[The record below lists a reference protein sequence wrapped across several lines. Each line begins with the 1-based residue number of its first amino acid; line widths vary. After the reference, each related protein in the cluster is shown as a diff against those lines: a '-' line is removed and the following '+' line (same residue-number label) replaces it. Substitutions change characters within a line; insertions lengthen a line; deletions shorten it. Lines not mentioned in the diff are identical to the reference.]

1 MEEVNIYKNL
11 NDINTLKCDKDVKRV
26 VGNICKDL
34 MEYTKANGITIYVY
48 NMKKGVLIPYIGL
61 GNGEEYTSKYTEI
74 NIVKKQLEIV
84 NLRGI
89 ELYPI
94 NRVSDFI
101 NASSFYYNELEKFDD
116 NNFFRSYK
124 LSADDEFIG
133 TLNITYIPKNVCKNV
148 DSNLVF
154 SACKLIS
161 IIIRGWILN
170 KEIIIENKKRIIM
183 ENELVIMENELD
195 DYLDKSIDL
204 FSVYSAKGK
213 LLKISSSW
221 TKMLGWSKEDLL
233 DRDMYKNIHVEDRK
247 AIMYLKE
254 NLHNS
259 KNTNANVKTRY
270 LCKDGTYKWIY
281 WNIEYSQKSDA
292 YIVTGKDITYEINEE
307 KMKRNLEEKI
317 KLEAMKNDF
326 FTNLSH
332 EFKTPLNII
341 LGTMQVMQQKVDN
354 NIAISNDDLLRYLK
368 SIRQNSYRVLKLVNN
383 LMDIN
388 KMDIGYYDIHLSN
401 NNIVNI
407 IEDICLSVAEYA
419 RNKDIE
425 LIFDTDCEEVIIACD
440 PEAIERVML
449 NLLSNAIKYTTDG
462 NGKILINIRDDK
474 EFIFVSVKDNGKGI
488 PKDKLEVIFDRF
500 EQANTNYKQK
510 CEGSGIGLYLVQSII
525 KLHGGSISVE
535 SEEYEGSIF
544 TFSMP
549 KNLKANDE
557 KKNTS
562 QIFEKNN
569 FNIEKCKIEFS
580 DIYN

>member
-1 MEEVNIYKNL
+1 
-11 NDINTLKCDKDVKRV
+11 
-26 VGNICKDL
+26 
-34 MEYTKANGITIYVY
+34 
-48 NMKKGVLIPYIGL
+48 IPYIGL
-61 GNGEEYTSKYTEI
+61 GDGKEYISKYTEI
-74 NIVKKQLEIV
+74 NIAKKQLETV

-89 ELYPI
+89 ELYPV

-101 NASSFYYNELEKFDD
+101 NANRANYNELEKFDD
-116 NNFFRSYK
+116 KNFFRSYK

-133 TLNITYIPKNVCKNV
+133 SLNITYDPENVCKNV
-148 DSNLVF
+148 DSDLVLG
-154 SACKLIS
+154 ACKLIS

-170 KEIIIENKKRIIM
+170 KEIMIENKKRI
-183 ENELVIMENELD
+183 IMENELD

-204 FSVYSAKGK
+204 FSIYNVKGK

-221 TKMLGWSKEDLL
+221 TKVLGWSKEDLL
-233 DRDMYKNIHVEDRK
+233 NRDIYKNIHVEDRK
-247 AIMYLKE
+247 VIKHLNEY
-254 NLHNS
+254 LHNS
-259 KNTNANVKTRY
+259 KKRKANAKARY

-281 WNIEYSQKSDA
+281 WNIEYSQKSNA
-292 YIVTGKDITYEINEE
+292 YIVTGKDITYEVNEE
-307 KMKRNLEEKI
+307 KMKKNLEERV

-341 LGTMQVMQQKVDN
+341 LGTMQVMQQRIDN
-354 NIAISNDDLLRYLK
+354 NIAISNDDLVRYLK

-419 RNKDIE
+419 RNKNIE
-425 LIFDTDCEEVIIACD
+425 LIFDTDCEEVIMACD

-500 EQANTNYKQK
+500 GQANTNYKQK

-525 KLHGGSISVE
+525 KLHGGSINVE
-535 SEEYEGSIF
+535 SEEYEGSMF

-549 KNLKANDE
+549 KNLKADDE
-557 KKNTS
+557 KKNIS
-562 QIFEKNN
+562 IIREKNN

>member
-34 MEYTKANGITIYVY
+34 MEYTKANGITVYVY
-48 NMKKGVLIPYIGL
+48 NMKKGVLTPCIGL
-61 GNGEEYTSKYTEI
+61 GNGEEYISKYTKI
-74 NIVKKQLEIV
+74 SIVKKQLEIV

-116 NNFFRSYK
+116 KNFFRSYK
-124 LSADDEFIG
+124 LSVDDEFIG
-133 TLNITYIPKNVCKNV
+133 TLNITYTPENVCKNV

-183 ENELVIMENELD
+183 ENELD

-204 FSVYSAKGK
+204 FSIYSAKGK

-221 TKMLGWSKEDLL
+221 TKILGWSKEDLL
-233 DRDMYKNIHVEDRK
+233 DIDIYKNIHVDDRK

-259 KNTNANVKTRY
+259 KNRNANVKTRY

-281 WNIEYSQKSDA
+281 WNIEYSQKSA
-292 YIVTGKDITYEINEE
+292 TYIVTGKDITYEINEE
-307 KMKRNLEEKI
+307 EMKRNLEEKI

-341 LGTMQVMQQKVDN
+341 LGTMQVMQQRVDN
-354 NIAISNDDLLRYLK
+354 NIVISNDDLVRYLK

-525 KLHGGSISVE
+525 KLHGGNISVE

-544 TFSMP
+544 TFAMP

-557 KKNTS
+557 KKKTS

>member
-11 NDINTLKCDKDVKRV
+11 NDINTLKSDEGVKKV
-26 VGNICKDL
+26 VGNICKEL
-34 MEYTKANGITIYVY
+34 MEYTKANGITIYIY
-48 NMKKGVLIPYIGL
+48 NMKKNVLIPYIGL
-61 GNGEEYTSKYTEI
+61 GDGKEYISKYTEI
-74 NIVKKQLEIV
+74 NIAKKQLETV

-89 ELYPI
+89 ELYPV

-101 NASSFYYNELEKFDD
+101 NANRANYNELEKFDD
-116 NNFFRSYK
+116 KNFFRSYK

-133 TLNITYIPKNVCKNV
+133 SLNITYDPENVCKNV
-148 DSNLVF
+148 DSDLVLG
-154 SACKLIS
+154 ACKLIS

-170 KEIIIENKKRIIM
+170 KEIMIENKKRI
-183 ENELVIMENELD
+183 IMENELD

-204 FSVYSAKGK
+204 FSIYNVKGK

-221 TKMLGWSKEDLL
+221 TKVLGWSKEDLL
-233 DRDMYKNIHVEDRK
+233 NRDIYKNIHVEDRK
-247 AIMYLKE
+247 VIKHLNEY
-254 NLHNS
+254 LHNS
-259 KNTNANVKTRY
+259 KKRKANAKARY

-281 WNIEYSQKSDA
+281 WNIEYSQKSNA
-292 YIVTGKDITYEINEE
+292 YIVTGKDITYEVNEE
-307 KMKRNLEEKI
+307 KMKKNLEERV

-341 LGTMQVMQQKVDN
+341 LGTMQVMQQRIDN
-354 NIAISNDDLLRYLK
+354 NIAISNDDLVRYLK

-419 RNKDIE
+419 RNKNIE
-425 LIFDTDCEEVIIACD
+425 LIFDTDCEEVIMACD

-500 EQANTNYKQK
+500 GQANTNYKQK
-510 CEGSGIGLYLVQSII
+510 YEGSGIGLYLVQSII
-525 KLHGGSISVE
+525 KLHGGSINVE
-535 SEEYEGSIF
+535 SEEYEGSMF

-549 KNLKANDE
+549 KNLKADDE
-557 KKNTS
+557 KKNIS
-562 QIFEKNN
+562 IIREKNN

>member
-11 NDINTLKCDKDVKRV
+11 NDINTLKSDEGVKKV
-26 VGNICKDL
+26 VGNICKEL
-34 MEYTKANGITIYVY
+34 MEYTKANGITIYIY
-48 NMKKGVLIPYIGL
+48 NMKKNVLIPYIGL
-61 GNGEEYTSKYTEI
+61 GDGKEYISKYTEI
-74 NIVKKQLEIV
+74 NIAKKQLETV

-89 ELYPI
+89 ELYPV

-101 NASSFYYNELEKFDD
+101 NANRANYNELEKFDD
-116 NNFFRSYK
+116 KNFFRSYK

-133 TLNITYIPKNVCKNV
+133 SLNITYDPENICKNV
-148 DSNLVF
+148 DSDLVLG
-154 SACKLIS
+154 ACKLIS

-170 KEIIIENKKRIIM
+170 KEIMIENKKRI
-183 ENELVIMENELD
+183 IMENELD

-204 FSVYSAKGK
+204 FSIYNVKGK

-221 TKMLGWSKEDLL
+221 TKVLGWSKEDLL
-233 DRDMYKNIHVEDRK
+233 NRDIYKNIHVEDRK
-247 AIMYLKE
+247 VIKHLNEY
-254 NLHNS
+254 LHNS
-259 KNTNANVKTRY
+259 KKRKANAKARY

-281 WNIEYSQKSDA
+281 WNIEYSQKSNA
-292 YIVTGKDITYEINEE
+292 YIVTGKDITYEVNEE
-307 KMKRNLEEKI
+307 KMKKNLEERV

-341 LGTMQVMQQKVDN
+341 LGTMQVMQQRIDN
-354 NIAISNDDLLRYLK
+354 NIAISNDDLVRYLK

-419 RNKDIE
+419 RNKNIE
-425 LIFDTDCEEVIIACD
+425 LIFDTDCEEVIMACD

-500 EQANTNYKQK
+500 GQANTNYKQK

-525 KLHGGSISVE
+525 KLHGGSINVE
-535 SEEYEGSIF
+535 SEEYEGSMF

-549 KNLKANDE
+549 KNLKADDE
-557 KKNTS
+557 KKNIS
-562 QIFEKNN
+562 IIREKNN

>member
-1 MEEVNIYKNL
+1 MGKNIL
-11 NDINTLKCDKDVKRV
+11 
-26 VGNICKDL
+26 
-34 MEYTKANGITIYVY
+34 
-48 NMKKGVLIPYIGL
+48 
-61 GNGEEYTSKYTEI
+61 SKYTKI
-74 NIVKKQLEIV
+74 SIVKKQLEIV

-116 NNFFRSYK
+116 KNFFRSYK

-133 TLNITYIPKNVCKNV
+133 TLNITYIPENVYKDV

-183 ENELVIMENELD
+183 ENAVIMENELD

-204 FSVYSAKGK
+204 FSIYSAKGK

-221 TKMLGWSKEDLL
+221 TKILGWSKEDLL
-233 DRDMYKNIHVEDRK
+233 NRDIYKNIHVDDRK
-247 AIMYLKE
+247 AIKHLNEY
-254 NLHNS
+254 LHNS
-259 KNTNANVKTRY
+259 KKRNANAKARY

-281 WNIEYSQKSDA
+281 WNIEYSQKSNA
-292 YIVTGKDITYEINEE
+292 YIVTGKDITYEVNEE
-307 KMKRNLEEKI
+307 KMKKNLEERV

-341 LGTMQVMQQKVDN
+341 LGTMQVMQQRIDN
-354 NIAISNDDLLRYLK
+354 NIAISNDDLVRYLK

-535 SEEYEGSIF
+535 SEEYEGFYIHF
-544 TFSMP
+544 CLCP
-549 KNLKANDE
+549 K
-557 KKNTS
+557 
-562 QIFEKNN
+562 I
-569 FNIEKCKIEFS
+569 
-580 DIYN
+580 

>member
-11 NDINTLKCDKDVKRV
+11 NDINTLKSDEGVKKV
-26 VGNICKDL
+26 VGNICKEL
-34 MEYTKANGITIYVY
+34 MEYTKANGITIYIY
-48 NMKKGVLIPYIGL
+48 NMKKNVLIPYIGL
-61 GNGEEYTSKYTEI
+61 GDGKEYISKYTEI
-74 NIVKKQLEIV
+74 NIAKKQLETV

-89 ELYPI
+89 ELYPV
-94 NRVSDFI
+94 NSVSDFI
-101 NASSFYYNELEKFDD
+101 NANRANYNELEKFDD
-116 NNFFRSYK
+116 KNFFRSYK

-133 TLNITYIPKNVCKNV
+133 SLNITYDPENVCKNV
-148 DSNLVF
+148 DSDLVLG
-154 SACKLIS
+154 ACKLIS

-183 ENELVIMENELD
+183 ENELD

-204 FSVYSAKGK
+204 FSIYNVKGK

-221 TKMLGWSKEDLL
+221 TKVLGWSKEDLL
-233 DRDMYKNIHVEDRK
+233 NRDIYKNIHVEDRK
-247 AIMYLKE
+247 VIKHLNEY
-254 NLHNS
+254 LHNS
-259 KNTNANVKTRY
+259 KKRKANAKARY

-281 WNIEYSQKSDA
+281 WNIEYSQKSNA
-292 YIVTGKDITYEINEE
+292 YIVTGKDITYEVNEE
-307 KMKRNLEEKI
+307 KMKKNLEERV

-341 LGTMQVMQQKVDN
+341 LGTMQVMQQRIDN
-354 NIAISNDDLLRYLK
+354 NIAISNDDLVRYLK

-419 RNKDIE
+419 RNKNIE
-425 LIFDTDCEEVIIACD
+425 LIFDTDCEEVIMACD

-500 EQANTNYKQK
+500 GQANTNYKQK

-525 KLHGGSISVE
+525 KLHGGSINVE
-535 SEEYEGSIF
+535 SEEYEGSMF

-549 KNLKANDE
+549 KNLKADDE
-557 KKNTS
+557 KKNIS
-562 QIFEKNN
+562 IIREKNN

>member
-11 NDINTLKCDKDVKRV
+11 NDINTLKSDEGVKRV

-34 MEYTKANGITIYVY
+34 MEYTKANGLTIYIY
-48 NMKKGVLIPYIGL
+48 NMKKNVLIPYIGL
-61 GNGEEYTSKYTEI
+61 GDGKEYISKYTEI
-74 NIVKKQLEIV
+74 NIAKKQLETV

-89 ELYPI
+89 ELYPV

-101 NASSFYYNELEKFDD
+101 NANRANYNELEKFDD
-116 NNFFRSYK
+116 KNFFRSYK

-133 TLNITYIPKNVCKNV
+133 SLNITYDPENVCKNV
-148 DSNLVF
+148 DSDLVLG
-154 SACKLIS
+154 ACKLIS

-183 ENELVIMENELD
+183 ENELD

-204 FSVYSAKGK
+204 FSIYNVKGK

-221 TKMLGWSKEDLL
+221 TKVLGWSKEDLL
-233 DRDMYKNIHVEDRK
+233 NRDIYKNIHVEDRK
-247 AIMYLKE
+247 VIKHLNEY
-254 NLHNS
+254 LHNS
-259 KNTNANVKTRY
+259 KKRKANAKARY

-281 WNIEYSQKSDA
+281 WNIEYSQKSNA
-292 YIVTGKDITYEINEE
+292 YIVTGKDITYEVNEE
-307 KMKRNLEEKI
+307 KMKKNLEERV

-341 LGTMQVMQQKVDN
+341 LGTMQVMQQRIDN
-354 NIAISNDDLLRYLK
+354 NIAISNDDLVRYLK

-419 RNKDIE
+419 RNKNIE
-425 LIFDTDCEEVIIACD
+425 LIFDTDCEEVIMACD

-500 EQANTNYKQK
+500 GQANTNYKQK

-525 KLHGGSISVE
+525 KLHGGSINVE
-535 SEEYEGSIF
+535 SEEYEGSMF

-549 KNLKANDE
+549 KNLKADDE
-557 KKNTS
+557 KKNIS
-562 QIFEKNN
+562 IIREKNN

>member
-34 MEYTKANGITIYVY
+34 MEYTKANGITVYVY
-48 NMKKGVLIPYIGL
+48 NMKKGVLTPCIGL
-61 GNGEEYTSKYTEI
+61 GNGEEYTSKYTKI
-74 NIVKKQLEIV
+74 SIVKKQLEIV

-116 NNFFRSYK
+116 KNFFRSYK
-124 LSADDEFIG
+124 LSVDDEFIG
-133 TLNITYIPKNVCKNV
+133 TLNITYTPENVCKNV

-221 TKMLGWSKEDLL
+221 TKILGWSKEDLL
-233 DRDMYKNIHVEDRK
+233 DIDIYKNIHVDDRK

-259 KNTNANVKTRY
+259 KNRNANVKTRY

-281 WNIEYSQKSDA
+281 WNIEYSQKSA
-292 YIVTGKDITYEINEE
+292 TYIVTGKDITYEINEE
-307 KMKRNLEEKI
+307 EMKRNLEEKI

-341 LGTMQVMQQKVDN
+341 LGTMQVMQQRVDN
-354 NIAISNDDLLRYLK
+354 NIVISNDDLVRYLK

-544 TFSMP
+544 TFAMP

>member
-247 AIMYLKE
+247 AITYLKE
-254 NLHNS
+254 HLHNS
-259 KNTNANVKTRY
+259 KSRNANVKTRY

-281 WNIEYSQKSDA
+281 WNIEYSRKSDA

>member
-11 NDINTLKCDKDVKRV
+11 NDINTLKSDEGVKKV
-26 VGNICKDL
+26 VGNICKEL
-34 MEYTKANGITIYVY
+34 MEYTKANGITIYIY
-48 NMKKGVLIPYIGL
+48 NMKKNVLIPYIGL
-61 GNGEEYTSKYTEI
+61 GDGKEYISKYTEI
-74 NIVKKQLEIV
+74 NIAKKQLETV

-89 ELYPI
+89 ELYPV

-101 NASSFYYNELEKFDD
+101 NANRANYNELEKFDD
-116 NNFFRSYK
+116 KNFFRSYK

-133 TLNITYIPKNVCKNV
+133 SLNITYDPENVCKNV
-148 DSNLVF
+148 DSDLVLG
-154 SACKLIS
+154 ACKLIS

-170 KEIIIENKKRIIM
+170 KEIMIENKKRI
-183 ENELVIMENELD
+183 IMENELD

-204 FSVYSAKGK
+204 FSIYNVKGK

-221 TKMLGWSKEDLL
+221 TKVLGWSKEDLL
-233 DRDMYKNIHVEDRK
+233 NRDIYKNIHVEDRK
-247 AIMYLKE
+247 VIKHLNEY
-254 NLHNS
+254 LHNS
-259 KNTNANVKTRY
+259 KKRKANAKARY

-281 WNIEYSQKSDA
+281 WNIEYSQKSNA
-292 YIVTGKDITYEINEE
+292 YIVTGKDITYEVNEE
-307 KMKRNLEEKI
+307 KMKKNLEERV

-341 LGTMQVMQQKVDN
+341 LGTMQVMQQRIDN
-354 NIAISNDDLLRYLK
+354 NIAISNDDLVRYLK

-419 RNKDIE
+419 RNKNIE
-425 LIFDTDCEEVIIACD
+425 LIFDTDCEEVIMACD

-500 EQANTNYKQK
+500 GQANTNYKQK

-525 KLHGGSISVE
+525 KLHGGSINVE

-549 KNLKANDE
+549 KNLKADDE
-557 KKNTS
+557 KKNIS
-562 QIFEKNN
+562 IIREKNN

>member
-11 NDINTLKCDKDVKRV
+11 NDINTLKSDEGVKRG

-34 MEYTKANGITIYVY
+34 MEYTKANGLTIYIY
-48 NMKKGVLIPYIGL
+48 NMKKNVLIPYIGL
-61 GNGEEYTSKYTEI
+61 GDGKEYISKYTEI
-74 NIVKKQLEIV
+74 NIAKKQLETV

-89 ELYPI
+89 ELYPV

-101 NASSFYYNELEKFDD
+101 NANRANYNELEKFDD
-116 NNFFRSYK
+116 KNFFRSYK

-133 TLNITYIPKNVCKNV
+133 SLNITYDPENVCKNV
-148 DSNLVF
+148 DSDLVLG
-154 SACKLIS
+154 ACKLIS

-170 KEIIIENKKRIIM
+170 KEIMIENKKRI
-183 ENELVIMENELD
+183 IMENELD

-204 FSVYSAKGK
+204 FSIYNVKGK

-221 TKMLGWSKEDLL
+221 TKVLGWSKEDLL
-233 DRDMYKNIHVEDRK
+233 NRDIYKNIHVEDRK
-247 AIMYLKE
+247 VIKHLNEY
-254 NLHNS
+254 LHNS
-259 KNTNANVKTRY
+259 KKRKANAKARY

-281 WNIEYSQKSDA
+281 WNIEYSQKSNA
-292 YIVTGKDITYEINEE
+292 YIVTGKDITYEVNEE
-307 KMKRNLEEKI
+307 KMKKNLEERV

-341 LGTMQVMQQKVDN
+341 LGTMQVMQQRIDN
-354 NIAISNDDLLRYLK
+354 NIAISSDDLVRYLK

-419 RNKDIE
+419 RNKNIE
-425 LIFDTDCEEVIIACD
+425 LIFDTDCEEVIMACD

-500 EQANTNYKQK
+500 GQANTNYKQK

-525 KLHGGSISVE
+525 KLHGGSINVE
-535 SEEYEGSIF
+535 SEEYEGSMF

-549 KNLKANDE
+549 KNLKADDE
-557 KKNTS
+557 KKNIS
-562 QIFEKNN
+562 IIREKNN

>member
-133 TLNITYIPKNVCKNV
+133 TLNITYTPKNVCKNV

-281 WNIEYSQKSDA
+281 WNIEYSRKSDA

>member
-84 NLRGI
+84 SLRGI

-94 NRVSDFI
+94 NRVSNFI

-116 NNFFRSYK
+116 KNFFRSYK

-133 TLNITYIPKNVCKNV
+133 TLNITYIPENVCKNV

-170 KEIIIENKKRIIM
+170 KEIIIENKKRI
-183 ENELVIMENELD
+183 IMENELD

-247 AIMYLKE
+247 AITYLKE
-254 NLHNS
+254 HLHNS

-281 WNIEYSQKSDA
+281 WNIEYSRKSAA

-449 NLLSNAIKYTTDG
+449 NLLSNAIKYTTDE

-488 PKDKLEVIFDRF
+488 AKDKLEVIFDRF

>member
-133 TLNITYIPKNVCKNV
+133 TLNITYTPKNVCKNV

-259 KNTNANVKTRY
+259 KNRNANVKTRY

-281 WNIEYSQKSDA
+281 WNIEYSRKSDA

>member
-48 NMKKGVLIPYIGL
+48 NMKKGVLTPCIGL
-61 GNGEEYTSKYTEI
+61 GNGEEYISKYTKI
-74 NIVKKQLEIV
+74 SIVKKQLEIV

-116 NNFFRSYK
+116 KNFFRSYK
-124 LSADDEFIG
+124 LSVDDEFIG
-133 TLNITYIPKNVCKNV
+133 TLNITYTPENVCKNV

-204 FSVYSAKGK
+204 FSIYSAKGK

-221 TKMLGWSKEDLL
+221 TKILGWSKEDLL
-233 DRDMYKNIHVEDRK
+233 DIDIYKNIHVDDRK

-307 KMKRNLEEKI
+307 EMKKNLEEKI

-341 LGTMQVMQQKVDN
+341 LGTMQVMQQRVDN
-354 NIAISNDDLLRYLK
+354 NIVISNDDLVRYLK

-449 NLLSNAIKYTTDG
+449 NLLSNAIKYTTDE

-488 PKDKLEVIFDRF
+488 AKDKLEVIFDRF

-544 TFSMP
+544 TFAMP

>member
-11 NDINTLKCDKDVKRV
+11 NDINTLKSDEGVKKV

-34 MEYTKANGITIYVY
+34 MEYTKANGITIYIY
-48 NMKKGVLIPYIGL
+48 NMKKNVLIPYIGL
-61 GNGEEYTSKYTEI
+61 GDGKEYISKYTEI
-74 NIVKKQLEIV
+74 NIAKKQLETV

-89 ELYPI
+89 ELYPV

-101 NASSFYYNELEKFDD
+101 NANRANYNELEKFDD
-116 NNFFRSYK
+116 KNFFRSYK

-133 TLNITYIPKNVCKNV
+133 SLNITYDPENVCKNV
-148 DSNLVF
+148 DSDLVLG
-154 SACKLIS
+154 ACKLIS

-183 ENELVIMENELD
+183 ENELD

-204 FSVYSAKGK
+204 FSIYNVKGK

-221 TKMLGWSKEDLL
+221 TKVLGWSKEDLL
-233 DRDMYKNIHVEDRK
+233 NRDIYKNIHVEDRK
-247 AIMYLKE
+247 VIKHLNEY
-254 NLHNS
+254 LHNS
-259 KNTNANVKTRY
+259 KKRKANAKARY

-281 WNIEYSQKSDA
+281 WNIEYSQKINA
-292 YIVTGKDITYEINEE
+292 YIVTGKDITYEVNEE
-307 KMKRNLEEKI
+307 KMKKNLEERV

-341 LGTMQVMQQKVDN
+341 LGTMQVMQQRIDN
-354 NIAISNDDLLRYLK
+354 NIAISNDDLVRYLK

-419 RNKDIE
+419 RNKNIE
-425 LIFDTDCEEVIIACD
+425 LIFDTDCEEVIMACD

-500 EQANTNYKQK
+500 GQANTNYKQK

-525 KLHGGSISVE
+525 KLHGGSINVE
-535 SEEYEGSIF
+535 SEEYEGSMF

-549 KNLKANDE
+549 KNLKADDE
-557 KKNTS
+557 KK
-562 QIFEKNN
+562 IFL
-569 FNIEKCKIEFS
+569 
-580 DIYN
+580 

>member
-133 TLNITYIPKNVCKNV
+133 TLNITYTPKNVCKNV

-170 KEIIIENKKRIIM
+170 KEIIIENKKRI
-183 ENELVIMENELD
+183 IMENELD

-259 KNTNANVKTRY
+259 KNRNANVKTRY

>member
-1 MEEVNIYKNL
+1 MEEINIYKNL
-11 NDINTLKCDKDVKRV
+11 NDINTLKSDEDVKKV
-26 VGNICKDL
+26 IENICKDL
-34 MEYTKANGITIYVY
+34 MEYTKADGITIYIY
-48 NMKKGVLIPYIGL
+48 NMEKSVLIPYVGS
-61 GNGEEYTSKYTEI
+61 GNGKEYTSKYTEI
-74 NIVKKQLEIV
+74 NIVKKQLELV

-94 NRVSDFI
+94 NRVNDFMHA
-101 NASSFYYNELEKFDD
+101 NSFYYHEFEKFKD
-116 NNFFRSYK
+116 NNFFRTYK

-133 TLNITYIPKNVCKNV
+133 TLNITYEPKNVCKDV
-148 DSNLVF
+148 DSDLVF

-170 KEIIIENKKRIIM
+170 KEIIIENEKRI
-183 ENELVIMENELD
+183 IMENELD

-204 FSVYSAKGK
+204 FSIYSVKGK

-221 TKMLGWSKEDLL
+221 TKVLGWSKEDLL
-233 DRDMYKNIHVEDRK
+233 DRNIYKNIHVEDRK
-247 AIMYLKE
+247 AVKYLKE

-259 KNTNANVKTRY
+259 KNRNANVKTRY

-281 WNIEYSQKSDA
+281 WNIEYSRKSDA

-307 KMKRNLEEKI
+307 EMKRNLEEKI

-341 LGTMQVMQQKVDN
+341 LGTMQVMQQRVDN
-354 NIAISNDDLLRYLK
+354 NIAISNDDLVRYLK

-419 RNKDIE
+419 RNKNIE

-500 EQANTNYKQK
+500 GQANTNYKQK

-525 KLHGGSISVE
+525 KLHGGSINVE

-544 TFSMP
+544 TFAMP
-549 KNLKANDE
+549 KNLKTNDE

-562 QIFEKNN
+562 PILEKNN